1 MAALIFRH
9 IDQTT
14 LETWLTNAATAVAQ
28 GGKTVISYT
37 EAGRSVMKEFAL
49 PYRDFLEEVNAA
61 LELKDPDKYQPR
73 ITTTRVSFAAG
84 RDGGGV

>member
-14 LETWLTNAATAVAQ
+14 LETWLTNAATAVTQ
-28 GGKTVISYT
+28 GGKTVISYS
-37 EAGRSVMKEFAL
+37 EVGRSVTKQFAL
-49 PYRDFLEEVNAA
+49 PYEKFLDEVNAA

-73 ITTTRVSFAAG
+73 ITTTRASFLSA
-84 RDGGGV
+84 RDGGGS